1 MKQKFV
7 LSFATI
13 SWLLSA
19 SGHTTTYE
27 WSGPNDKSTKTEVGN
42 GGGVVCSVDNE
53 TNTISVGADSLS
65 QEVEIKI
72 YRDGELVYTDKECID
87 CTSSVN
93 YTINKDETSS
103 GYSYTIQS
111 SQGEI
116 HSGDI

>member
-42 GGGVVCSVDNE
+42 GGGVGLNVKFN
-53 TNTISVGADSLS
+53 
-65 QEVEIKI
+65 
-72 YRDGELVYTDKECID
+72 
-87 CTSSVN
+87 
-93 YTINKDETSS
+93 INK
-103 GYSYTIQS
+103 YFLY
-111 SQGEI
+111 
-116 HSGDI
+116 HMN